1 MFRSFKWYILGY
13 VGTLVAF
20 MPKEKEAERL
30 LAEGKIEEMDNIV
43 CLGTKTISQ
52 KLIKLSD
59 STVNVHGLENIPEGP
74 VLFVSNHQS
83 NMDIAIICGFIDKP
97 KGFIAKKELKKLPLI
112 SKWIT
117 LAGSIYLDR
126 DNPRKSMEG
135 ILEGIKTLKNGHSL
149 VVFPEGTRSRGD
161 KMGEFKAGSFKL
173 ATKSKVPI
181 VPLTI
186 DGTYRVME
194 ANKVL
199 IKPSNI
205 NFYVHK
211 PIYTDKL
218 SKEELS
224 KLPETVEDIIRS
236 KLPNEGR

>member
-20 MPKEKEAERL
+20 IPKEKEAQKL
-30 LAEGKIEEMDNIV
+30 LAEGKIDEMNNIV
-43 CLGTKTISQ
+43 CLGTRTISQ

-112 SKWIT
+112 NKWIT

-126 DNPRKSMEG
+126 ENPRKSMEG

-161 KMGEFKAGSFKL
+161 KMGEFKSGSFKL

-194 ANKVL
+194 ANKIL

-205 NFYVHK
+205 NFYIHK

-218 SKEELS
+218 SKEEIA
-224 KLPETVEDIIRS
+224 KLPETVEHIIRS
-236 KLPNEGR
+236 KLPNKGE

>member
-1 MFRSFKWYILGY
+1 MLRSFRWYIFGY
-13 VGTLVAF
+13 LGTLIAF
-20 MPKEKEAERL
+20 IPKEKEAEKL
-30 LAEGKIEEMDNIV
+30 LAEGKLEEKDAIV
-43 CLGTKTISQ
+43 SLGTKTISK
-52 KLIKLSD
+52 KLIELSG
-59 STVNVHGLENIPEGP
+59 STVNVHGLENIPDGP

-83 NMDIAIICGFIDKP
+83 NMDIAVICGFIDKP
-97 KGFIAKKELKKLPLI
+97 KGFIAKKELEKLPLI

-117 LAGSIYLDR
+117 LARSIYLDR
-126 DNPRKSMEG
+126 ENPRKSMEG
-135 ILEGIKTLKNGHSL
+135 ILEGIKTLKEGYSL

-161 KMGEFKAGSFKL
+161 KIGEFKSGSFKL

-194 ANKVL
+194 ANKIL

-218 SKEELS
+218 SKEEIV
-224 KLPETVEDIIRS
+224 KLPETVETIIKS
-236 KLPNEGR
+236 KLPNNGE

>member
-20 MPKEKEAERL
+20 IPKEKEAQKL
-30 LAEGKIEEMDNIV
+30 LAEGKIDEMNNIV
-43 CLGTKTISQ
+43 CLGTRTISQ

-112 SKWIT
+112 NKWIT

-126 DNPRKSMEG
+126 ENPRKSMEG

-161 KMGEFKAGSFKL
+161 KTGEFKSGSFKL

-194 ANKVL
+194 ANKIL

-218 SKEELS
+218 SKEEIA
-224 KLPETVEDIIRS
+224 KLPETVEHIIRS
-236 KLPNEGR
+236 KLPNKGE

>member
-1 MFRSFKWYILGY
+1 MN
-13 VGTLVAF
+13 
-20 MPKEKEAERL
+20 
-30 LAEGKIEEMDNIV
+30 NIV
-43 CLGTKTISQ
+43 CLGTRTISQ

-112 SKWIT
+112 NKWIT

-126 DNPRKSMEG
+126 ENPRKSMEG

-161 KMGEFKAGSFKL
+161 KMGEFKSGSFKL

-194 ANKVL
+194 ANKIL

-218 SKEELS
+218 SKEEIA
-224 KLPETVEDIIRS
+224 KLPETVEHIIRS
-236 KLPNEGR
+236 KLPNKGE

>member
-1 MFRSFKWYILGY
+1 
-13 VGTLVAF
+13 
-20 MPKEKEAERL
+20 
-30 LAEGKIEEMDNIV
+30 
-43 CLGTKTISQ
+43 
-52 KLIKLSD
+52 
-59 STVNVHGLENIPEGP
+59 
-74 VLFVSNHQS
+74 
-83 NMDIAIICGFIDKP
+83 MDIAIICGFIDKP

-112 SKWIT
+112 NKWIT

-126 DNPRKSMEG
+126 ENPRKSMEG

-161 KMGEFKAGSFKL
+161 KMGEFKSGSFKL

-194 ANKVL
+194 ANKIL

-218 SKEELS
+218 SKEEIT
-224 KLPETVEDIIRS
+224 KLPETVEHIIRS
-236 KLPNEGR
+236 KLPNKGE

>member
-20 MPKEKEAERL
+20 IPKEKEAQKL
-30 LAEGKIEEMDNIV
+30 LAEGKIDEMNNIV
-43 CLGTKTISQ
+43 CLGTRTISQ

-112 SKWIT
+112 NKWIT

-126 DNPRKSMEG
+126 ENPRKSMEG

-161 KMGEFKAGSFKL
+161 KMGEFKSGSFKL

-194 ANKVL
+194 ANKIL

-218 SKEELS
+218 SKEEIA
-224 KLPETVEDIIRS
+224 KLPETVEHIIRS
-236 KLPNEGR
+236 KLPNKGE

>member
-20 MPKEKEAERL
+20 IPKEKEAQKL
-30 LAEGKIEEMDNIV
+30 LAEGKIDEMNNIV
-43 CLGTKTISQ
+43 CLGTRTISQ

-74 VLFVSNHQS
+74 VLFGSNHQS

-112 SKWIT
+112 NKWIT

-126 DNPRKSMEG
+126 ENPRKSMEG

-161 KMGEFKAGSFKL
+161 KMGEFKSGSFKL

-194 ANKVL
+194 ANKIL

-218 SKEELS
+218 SKEEIA
-224 KLPETVEDIIRS
+224 KLPETVEHIIRS
-236 KLPNEGR
+236 KLPNKGE

>member
-20 MPKEKEAERL
+20 IPKEKEAQKL
-30 LAEGKIEEMDNIV
+30 LAEGKIDEMNNIV
-43 CLGTKTISQ
+43 CLGTRTISQ

-112 SKWIT
+112 NKWIT

-126 DNPRKSMEG
+126 ENPRKSMEG

-161 KMGEFKAGSFKL
+161 KMGEFKSGSFKL

-181 VPLTI
+181 LPLTI

-194 ANKVL
+194 ANKIL

-218 SKEELS
+218 SKEEIA
-224 KLPETVEDIIRS
+224 KLPETVEHIIRS
-236 KLPNEGR
+236 KLPNKGE

>member
-20 MPKEKEAERL
+20 IPKEKEAQKL
-30 LAEGKIEEMDNIV
+30 LAEGKIDEMNNIV
-43 CLGTKTISQ
+43 CLGTRTISQ

-112 SKWIT
+112 NKWIT

-126 DNPRKSMEG
+126 ENPRKSMEG

-161 KMGEFKAGSFKL
+161 KMGEFKSGSFKL

-186 DGTYRVME
+186 DGTYWVME
-194 ANKVL
+194 ANKIL

-218 SKEELS
+218 SKEEIT
-224 KLPETVEDIIRS
+224 KLPETVEHIIRS
-236 KLPNEGR
+236 KLPNKGE

>member
-20 MPKEKEAERL
+20 IPKEKEAQKL
-30 LAEGKIEEMDNIV
+30 LAEGKIDEMNNIV
-43 CLGTKTISQ
+43 WLGTRTISQ

-112 SKWIT
+112 NKWIT

-126 DNPRKSMEG
+126 ENPRKSMEG

-161 KMGEFKAGSFKL
+161 KMGEFKSGSFKL

-194 ANKVL
+194 ANKIL

-218 SKEELS
+218 SKEEIA
-224 KLPETVEDIIRS
+224 KLPETVEHIIRS
-236 KLPNEGR
+236 KLPNKGE

>member
-20 MPKEKEAERL
+20 IPKEKEAQKL
-30 LAEGKIEEMDNIV
+30 LAEGKIDEMNNIV
-43 CLGTKTISQ
+43 CLGTRTISQ

-112 SKWIT
+112 NKWIT

-126 DNPRKSMEG
+126 ENPRKSMEG

-161 KMGEFKAGSFKL
+161 KMGEFKSGSFKL

-194 ANKVL
+194 ANKIL

-218 SKEELS
+218 SKEEIA
-224 KLPETVEDIIRS
+224 KLPETVEHIILS
-236 KLPNEGR
+236 KLPNKGE

>member
-20 MPKEKEAERL
+20 IPKEKEAQKL
-30 LAEGKIEEMDNIV
+30 LAEGKIDEMNNIV
-43 CLGTKTISQ
+43 CLGTRTISQ

-59 STVNVHGLENIPEGP
+59 SIVNVHGLENIPEGP

-112 SKWIT
+112 NKWIT

-126 DNPRKSMEG
+126 ENPRKSMEG

-161 KMGEFKAGSFKL
+161 KMGEFKSGSFKL

-181 VPLTI
+181 IPLTI

-194 ANKVL
+194 ANKIL

-218 SKEELS
+218 SKEEIT
-224 KLPETVEDIIRS
+224 KLPETVEHIIRS
-236 KLPNEGR
+236 KLPNKGE

>member
-20 MPKEKEAERL
+20 IPKEKEAQKL
-30 LAEGKIEEMDNIV
+30 LAEEKIDEMNNIV
-43 CLGTKTISQ
+43 CLGTRTISQ

-112 SKWIT
+112 NKWIT

-126 DNPRKSMEG
+126 ENPRKSMEG

-161 KMGEFKAGSFKL
+161 KMGEFKSGSFKL

-194 ANKVL
+194 ANKIL

-218 SKEELS
+218 SKEEIA
-224 KLPETVEDIIRS
+224 KLPETVEHIIRS
-236 KLPNEGR
+236 KLPNKGE

>member
-20 MPKEKEAERL
+20 IPKEKEAQKL
-30 LAEGKIEEMDNIV
+30 LAEGKIDEMNNIV
-43 CLGTKTISQ
+43 CLGTRTISQ

-112 SKWIT
+112 NKWIT

-126 DNPRKSMEG
+126 ENPRKSMEG

-161 KMGEFKAGSFKL
+161 KMGEFKSGSFKL

-186 DGTYRVME
+186 DGTYWVME
-194 ANKVL
+194 ANKIL

-218 SKEELS
+218 SKEEIT
-224 KLPETVEDIIRS
+224 KLPETVEHIIRS
-236 KLPNEGR
+236 KLPNKRE

>member
-20 MPKEKEAERL
+20 IPKEKEAQKL
-30 LAEGKIEEMDNIV
+30 LAEGKIDEMNNIV
-43 CLGTKTISQ
+43 CLGTRTISQ
-52 KLIKLSD
+52 KLIKLSG

-112 SKWIT
+112 NKWIT

-126 DNPRKSMEG
+126 ENPRKSMEG

-161 KMGEFKAGSFKL
+161 KMGEFKSGSFKL

-194 ANKVL
+194 ANKIL

-218 SKEELS
+218 SKEEIA
-224 KLPETVEDIIRS
+224 KLPETVEHIIRS
-236 KLPNEGR
+236 KLPNKGE

>member
-20 MPKEKEAERL
+20 IPKEKEAQKL
-30 LAEGKIEEMDNIV
+30 LAEGKIDEMNNIV
-43 CLGTKTISQ
+43 CLGTRTISQ

-59 STVNVHGLENIPEGP
+59 STVNVHGLKNIPEGP

-112 SKWIT
+112 NKWIT

-126 DNPRKSMEG
+126 ENPRKSMEG

-161 KMGEFKAGSFKL
+161 KMGEFKSGSFKL

-194 ANKVL
+194 ANKIL

-218 SKEELS
+218 SKEEIA
-224 KLPETVEDIIRS
+224 KLPETVEHIIRS
-236 KLPNEGR
+236 KLPNKGE

>member
-20 MPKEKEAERL
+20 IPKEKEAQKL
-30 LAEGKIEEMDNIV
+30 LAEGKIDEMNNIV
-43 CLGTKTISQ
+43 CLGTRTISQ

-112 SKWIT
+112 NKWIT

-126 DNPRKSMEG
+126 ENPRKSMEG

-161 KMGEFKAGSFKL
+161 KMGEFKSGSFKL

-194 ANKVL
+194 ANKIL

-218 SKEELS
+218 SKEEIA
-224 KLPETVEDIIRS
+224 KLPETVEHIIRS
-236 KLPNEGR
+236 KLPNKG

>member
-20 MPKEKEAERL
+20 IPKEKEAQKL
-30 LAEGKIEEMDNIV
+30 LAEGKIDEMNNIV
-43 CLGTKTISQ
+43 CLGTRTISQ

-59 STVNVHGLENIPEGP
+59 STVNVHGLENILEGP

-112 SKWIT
+112 NKWIT

-126 DNPRKSMEG
+126 ENPRKSMEG

-161 KMGEFKAGSFKL
+161 KMGEFKSGSFKL

-194 ANKVL
+194 ANKIL

-218 SKEELS
+218 SKEEIA
-224 KLPETVEDIIRS
+224 KLPETVEHIIRS
-236 KLPNEGR
+236 KLPNKGE

>member
-20 MPKEKEAERL
+20 IPKEKEAQKL
-30 LAEGKIEEMDNIV
+30 LAEGKIDEMNNIV
-43 CLGTKTISQ
+43 CLGTRTISQ

-112 SKWIT
+112 NKWIT

-126 DNPRKSMEG
+126 ENPRKSMEG

-161 KMGEFKAGSFKL
+161 KMGEYKSGSFKL

-194 ANKVL
+194 ANKIL

-218 SKEELS
+218 SKEEIA
-224 KLPETVEDIIRS
+224 KLPETVEHIIRS
-236 KLPNEGR
+236 KLPNKGE

>member
-20 MPKEKEAERL
+20 IPKEKEAQKL
-30 LAEGKIEEMDNIV
+30 LAEGKIDEMNNIV
-43 CLGTKTISQ
+43 CLGTRPISQ

-112 SKWIT
+112 NKWIT

-126 DNPRKSMEG
+126 ENPRKSMEG

-161 KMGEFKAGSFKL
+161 KMGEFKSGSFKL

-194 ANKVL
+194 ANKIL

-218 SKEELS
+218 SKEEIT
-224 KLPETVEDIIRS
+224 KLPETVEHIIRS
-236 KLPNEGR
+236 KLPNKGE

>member
-20 MPKEKEAERL
+20 IPKEKEAQKL
-30 LAEGKIEEMDNIV
+30 LAEGKIDEMNNIV
-43 CLGTKTISQ
+43 CLGTRTISQ
-52 KLIKLSD
+52 KLIKLSV
-59 STVNVHGLENIPEGP
+59 STVIVHGLENIPEGP

-112 SKWIT
+112 NKWIT

-126 DNPRKSMEG
+126 ENPRKSMEG

-161 KMGEFKAGSFKL
+161 KMGEFKSGSFKL

-194 ANKVL
+194 ANKIL

-218 SKEELS
+218 SKEEIA
-224 KLPETVEDIIRS
+224 KLPETVEHIIRS
-236 KLPNEGR
+236 KLPNKGE

>member
-1 MFRSFKWYILGY
+1 MFISFKWYILGY

-20 MPKEKEAERL
+20 IPKEKEAQKL
-30 LAEGKIEEMDNIV
+30 LAEGKIDEMNNIV
-43 CLGTKTISQ
+43 CLGTRTISQ

-112 SKWIT
+112 NKWIT

-126 DNPRKSMEG
+126 ENPRKSMEG

-161 KMGEFKAGSFKL
+161 KMGEFKSGSFKL

-194 ANKVL
+194 ANKIL

-218 SKEELS
+218 SKEEIA
-224 KLPETVEDIIRS
+224 KLPETVEHIIRS
-236 KLPNEGR
+236 KLPNKGE

>member
-20 MPKEKEAERL
+20 IPKEKKAEKL
-30 LAEGKIEEMDNIV
+30 LAEGKRDEMNALV

-52 KLIKLSD
+52 RLIKLSD

-83 NMDIAIICGFIDKP
+83 NMDIAMICGFIDKP
-97 KGFIAKKELKKLPLI
+97 KGFIAKKELEKLPLI

-126 DNPRKSMEG
+126 ENPRKSMEG

-149 VVFPEGTRSRGD
+149 VVFPEGTRSKGD

-194 ANKVL
+194 ANKIL

-205 NFYVHK
+205 NFYIHE

-218 SKEELS
+218 SKEELAA
-224 KLPETVEDIIRS
+224 LPETVENIVRS
-236 KLPNEGR
+236 KLPNQGK

>member
-20 MPKEKEAERL
+20 IPKEKEAQKL
-30 LAEGKIEEMDNIV
+30 LAEGKIDEMNNIV
-43 CLGTKTISQ
+43 CLGTRTISQ

-97 KGFIAKKELKKLPLI
+97 QGFIAKKELKKLPLI
-112 SKWIT
+112 NKWIT

-126 DNPRKSMEG
+126 ENPRKSMEG

-161 KMGEFKAGSFKL
+161 KMGEFKSGSFKL

-194 ANKVL
+194 ANKIL

-218 SKEELS
+218 SKEEIT
-224 KLPETVEDIIRS
+224 KLPETVEHIIRS
-236 KLPNEGR
+236 KLPNKGE

>member
-20 MPKEKEAERL
+20 IPKEKEAQKL
-30 LAEGKIEEMDNIV
+30 LAEGKIDEMNNIV
-43 CLGTKTISQ
+43 CLGTRTISQ

-59 STVNVHGLENIPEGP
+59 STVNVHGLENTPEGP

-112 SKWIT
+112 NKWIT

-126 DNPRKSMEG
+126 ENPRKSMEG

-161 KMGEFKAGSFKL
+161 KMGEFKSGSFKL

-194 ANKVL
+194 ANKIL

-218 SKEELS
+218 SKEEIA
-224 KLPETVEDIIRS
+224 KLPETVEHIIRS
-236 KLPNEGR
+236 KLPNKGE

>member
-20 MPKEKEAERL
+20 IPKEKEAQKL
-30 LAEGKIEEMDNIV
+30 LAEGKIDEMNNIV
-43 CLGTKTISQ
+43 CLGTRTISQ

-112 SKWIT
+112 NKWIT

-126 DNPRKSMEG
+126 ENPRKSMEG

-161 KMGEFKAGSFKL
+161 KMGEFKSGSFKL

-194 ANKVL
+194 ANKIL

-218 SKEELS
+218 SKEEIT
-224 KLPETVEDIIRS
+224 KLPETVEHIIRS
-236 KLPNEGR
+236 KLPNKGE

>member
-20 MPKEKEAERL
+20 IPKEKEAQKL
-30 LAEGKIEEMDNIV
+30 LAEGKIDEMNNIV
-43 CLGTKTISQ
+43 CLGTRTISQ

-97 KGFIAKKELKKLPLI
+97 KGFIAKKELKKLPVI
-112 SKWIT
+112 NKWIT

-126 DNPRKSMEG
+126 ENPRKSMEG

-161 KMGEFKAGSFKL
+161 KMGEFKSGSFKL

-194 ANKVL
+194 ANKIL

-218 SKEELS
+218 SKEEIA
-224 KLPETVEDIIRS
+224 KLPETVEHIIRS
-236 KLPNEGR
+236 KLPNKGE